1 MHAKC
6 RDLLQRR
13 IPAATSHLNWY
24 GKFCNLPSN
33 TKVGK
38 WGVQIRSAQYT
49 NLDTRI
55 VGNLWPHAATPR
67 TRGRVEAWR
76 CATRQELRRNAA
88 AAAAGMGITGASV
101 NTWQI
106 PLPHCQGKA
115 NKNNTLKKT
124 GFIGICSKSPHLD
137 INLVPTLDKT
147 PGTNL
152 NQIEH

>member
-1 MHAKC
+1 MSSKRTRQFCAGQMH
-6 RDLLQRR
+6 RSSEE
-13 IPAATSHLNWY
+13 IPVATSHLNWY
-24 GKFCNLPSN
+24 ANFVIFHPIQKLGNGECKL
-33 TKVGK
+33 
-38 WGVQIRSAQYT
+38 GVHRTQ

-106 PLPHCQGKA
+106 PLPQCQGKG
-115 NKNNTLKKT
+115 NKNNTLKNQALLE
-124 GFIGICSKSPHLD
+124 FVL
-137 INLVPTLDKT
+137 NLRTLT
-147 PGTNL
+147 LT
-152 NQIEH
+152 